1 MTTLHE
7 CHVVVDISDDEGSTS
22 MGEIR
27 NVSPLL
33 WVGTNWNEAVEAA
46 EDFSRYRSEIQT
58 WIGSERT
65 NRYRNV
71 QNEWVT
77 T

>member
-7 CHVVVDISDDEGSTS
+7 CHVVVDITDDEGSTS
-22 MGEIR
+22 LGEIR
-27 NVSPLL
+27 NVFPLL
-33 WVGTNWNEAVEAA
+33 WVGTNWHEAVENA
-46 EDFSRYRSEIQT
+46 EQYGKYITEIQT

-71 QNEWVT
+71 HNEWT
-77 T
+77 AI